1 MTGTP
6 PGGDLA
12 AGVLARVGELL
23 SGLSAADVAALAQGR
38 ARLVVVPV
46 APTGDAADR
55 PAAPTPATPP
65 PAAPVQPTPS
75 GVDLDAASATL
86 DTMAHRRDG
95 TAYLTPW
102 SIRDLRALA
111 ARLGLRGVG
120 GLRKA
125 ELVERLVDRTIGFRV
140 ASAAVRAR

>member
-46 APTGDAADR
+46 TPAGEPADR
-55 PAAPTPATPP
+55 PANPLPATLPD
-65 PAAPVQPTPS
+65 ASVRPTPS
-75 GVDLDAASATL
+75 GVDLEAASATL

-95 TAYLTPW
+95 ADYLTPW
-102 SIRDLRALA
+102 STRDLRALA